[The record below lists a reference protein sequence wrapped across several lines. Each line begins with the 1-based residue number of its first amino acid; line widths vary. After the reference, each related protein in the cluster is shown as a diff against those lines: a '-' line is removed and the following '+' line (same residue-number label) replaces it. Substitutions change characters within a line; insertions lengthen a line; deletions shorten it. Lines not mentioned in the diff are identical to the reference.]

1 MGLSTAGQL
10 QQSVIYLND
19 NFARR
24 AGIHRAHRTVQF
36 ARKQN
41 GQLFRVQMNQCFA
54 ADCLTKANIVGL
66 LERPVRRDR
75 QTFVTGTDYLNAR
88 RDNMNINILTM
99 KFRALLRQRARLA
112 LDDGKEQVIA
122 IDRIFARRQGVGIL
136 LRNGL

>member
-1 MGLSTAGQL
+1 M
-10 QQSVIYLND
+10 
-19 NFARR
+19 
-24 AGIHRAHRTVQF
+24 
-36 ARKQN
+36 
-41 GQLFRVQMNQCFA
+41 
-54 ADCLTKANIVGL
+54 GL